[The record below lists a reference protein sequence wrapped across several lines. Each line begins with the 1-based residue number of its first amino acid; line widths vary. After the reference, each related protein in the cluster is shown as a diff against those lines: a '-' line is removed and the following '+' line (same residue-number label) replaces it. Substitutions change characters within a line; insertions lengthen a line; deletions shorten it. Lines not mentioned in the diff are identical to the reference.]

1 MFLIIDNNIISQKSL
16 YKGVVFSFI
25 CVCFYFQNIEL
36 KVEVETLKKELK
48 EKQELLKKAS

>member
-16 YKGVVFSFI
+16 YKGVVFNFI

>member
-16 YKGVVFSFI
+16 YKGEVFSFI